1 MQDYELA
8 WMIRYIVLGLAE
20 CCSLLVILTVVVGR
34 LYKYTSCLIIFLM
47 QIAYA
52 IVNINALLYTDRFTV
67 NRSPLIN
74 SENVF
79 TKEQPWNALCQ
90 IQAYIIHTSWMVY
103 LNLCRLLSFCLSY
116 SSLLSIGYSQISS
129 FDELNL
135 KSNCYGPVYWYPWLF
150 KLLLFYI
157 WIQATVMVPMASMF
171 QLRLKTRGNRC
182 TSSVDGAH
190 LWYILD
196 NRDFPEDKSSSL
208 LTGSTIC
215 FRFSVVWSMKYTL
228 CGEYAVSRRYSR
240 RKVLKYQNNSNTSLN
255 CIRYPSIYL

>member
-90 IQAYIIHTSWMVY
+90 IQAYIIHTS
-103 LNLCRLLSFCLSY
+103 
-116 SSLLSIGYSQISS
+116 I
-129 FDELNL
+129 
-135 KSNCYGPVYWYPWLF
+135 P
-150 KLLLFYI
+150 
-157 WIQATVMVPMASMF
+157 
-171 QLRLKTRGNRC
+171 
-182 TSSVDGAH
+182 
-190 LWYILD
+190 
-196 NRDFPEDKSSSL
+196 
-208 LTGSTIC
+208 
-215 FRFSVVWSMKYTL
+215 
-228 CGEYAVSRRYSR
+228 
-240 RKVLKYQNNSNTSLN
+240 
-255 CIRYPSIYL
+255 